1 MQFRKNDDVSWVKYI
16 PFLILASIIAPV
28 MAPVMAPILIFGAV
42 VWGVTQATKHSGTK
56 WSGAPSRKP
65 AGTPATPVRPLADNR
80 PLKPVAPASAQPHSH
95 AEKSSYDPESGG
107 YFFFD
112 VQPCTCPRCGFVTDT
127 SHRFCSKC
135 DTDLTKP
142 HEPKKKTFKPKG

>member
-1 MQFRKNDDVSWVKYI
+1 MQFHKKDDIGWVKFI
-16 PFLILASIIAPV
+16 PFLIVGAIVAPMLV
-28 MAPVMAPILIFGAV
+28 PILIFGAV
-42 VWGVTQATKHSGTK
+42 VWGVLQATKRSGEK
-56 WSGAPSRKP
+56 VGGASSKKSVGAPAR
-65 AGTPATPVRPLADNR
+65 PVRPLADNR
-80 PLKPVAPASAQPHSH
+80 PLKPVVPNSAQPHDH

-142 HEPKKKTFKPKG
+142 HVPKKKTFQPKG